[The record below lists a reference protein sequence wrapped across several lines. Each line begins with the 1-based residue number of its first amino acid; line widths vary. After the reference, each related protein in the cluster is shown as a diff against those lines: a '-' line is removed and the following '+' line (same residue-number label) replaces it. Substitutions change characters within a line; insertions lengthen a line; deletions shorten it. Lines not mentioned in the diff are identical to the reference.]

1 MHLTFAP
8 LRRIA
13 EEVEILLCLL
23 RPPLAT
29 LRLVPGRV
37 SEGVLSKNLHLP
49 RPPLIF
55 PRHPLPPWVSRQ
67 TKLHRASGRDGW
79 SEWRGREGG
88 QRIKQQRRAGT
99 GESGSVETRM
109 SRRDVWSVQ
118 VLVKWKRE
126 IKWINNAKW
135 QGNQYVHEENV
146 NFEQGFKLLDKA
158 FSEGAAVTL
167 SSGL

>member
-1 MHLTFAP
+1 
-8 LRRIA
+8 
-13 EEVEILLCLL
+13 
-23 RPPLAT
+23 
-29 LRLVPGRV
+29 
-37 SEGVLSKNLHLP
+37 
-49 RPPLIF
+49 
-55 PRHPLPPWVSRQ
+55 
-67 TKLHRASGRDGW
+67 
-79 SEWRGREGG
+79 
-88 QRIKQQRRAGT
+88 
-99 GESGSVETRM
+99 M

-158 FSEGAAVTL
+158 FSEGAAVML

>member
-1 MHLTFAP
+1 M
-8 LRRIA
+8 
-13 EEVEILLCLL
+13 LCLL

-37 SEGVLSKNLHLP
+37 SEGVLPKNLHLP

-146 NFEQGFKLLDKA
+146 NFAKPILIVLNLRSPTKIVSKNQISNTVA
-158 FSEGAAVTL
+158 W
-167 SSGL
+167 